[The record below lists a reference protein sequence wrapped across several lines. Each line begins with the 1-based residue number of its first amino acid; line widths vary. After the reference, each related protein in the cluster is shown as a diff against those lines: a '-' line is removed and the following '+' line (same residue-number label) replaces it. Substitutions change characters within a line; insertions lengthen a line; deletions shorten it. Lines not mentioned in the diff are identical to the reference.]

1 MIVMERVRFRV
12 EAPRAKT
19 VMLAGDFTDWGTKPR
34 LMRRATPRSQ
44 VFIAQVTLAPG
55 TYQYKFIVD
64 GDWVK
69 DPQAQSVP
77 NCFGTL
83 NSLCVVGD

>member
-1 MIVMERVRFRV
+1 VERIRFRV
-12 EAPRAKT
+12 EVPRAKK
-19 VMLAGDFTDWGTKPR
+19 VMLAGDFTDWGTNPR
-34 LMRRATPRSQ
+34 LMRRATPGGQ
-44 VFIAQVTLAPG
+44 MFVAQVTLAPG

-64 GDWVK
+64 GAWVK

>member
-1 MIVMERVRFRV
+1 MVVMERVRFRV
-12 EAPRAKT
+12 EAPRAKK
-19 VMLAGDFTDWGTKPR
+19 VMLAGYFTDWGTNPR
-34 LMRRATPRSQ
+34 LMRRATAGSQ
-44 VFIAQVTLAPG
+44 VFVAQVPLAPG
-55 TYQYKFIVD
+55 TYQYKFIMD
-64 GDWVK
+64 GEWVE